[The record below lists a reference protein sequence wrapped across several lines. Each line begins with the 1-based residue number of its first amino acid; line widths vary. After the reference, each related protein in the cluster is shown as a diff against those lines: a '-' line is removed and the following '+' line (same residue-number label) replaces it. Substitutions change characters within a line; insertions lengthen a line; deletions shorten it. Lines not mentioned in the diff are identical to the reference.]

1 LQSTPKTLLPSCS
14 PRDELEIRLLL
25 PSGSVEGIADV
36 QPHHF
41 VARRVID
48 LVGPKELQLLMSV
61 VFVEADATGGQRNPE
76 FAASVLEREICDDR

>member
-25 PSGSVEGIADV
+25 PSGNVEGIADV

-41 VARRVID
+41 VAPVID
-48 LVGPKELQLLMSV
+48 LVGPQELQLLMSV
-61 VFVEADATGGQRNPE
+61 VFVEADDTGGQRNPE